1 MLKARGLVCFL
12 AVLLSLPVF
21 AETPEKT
28 EQPKKENCK
37 RIEIDTANKGLVKAG
52 DEVLINIAESVI
64 GIPLADG
71 VTPDDAIE
79 SMKLRANAL
88 NIKCVGHTP
97 LWEEYK
103 ALGLTDIRRTE
114 IFQFCD
120 ATIAKKL
127 LDYDINFLAYMPCR
141 VGLIQDQ
148 DDEYWLITMNL
159 NVFLT
164 TSNLPKELYDLAM
177 KVRDDLEVIM
187 EAGANGDL

>member
-88 NIKCVGHTP
+88 NIKFVGHNP